1 MILTNNL
8 FNHLEPDFLEGNKCF
23 MSLKKKLLQMLPEA
37 QQIFKRASGEHL
49 LLIEDRSRFSINKK
63 SDYSGFSSFFSKIS
77 LTSQHFVFLNFL
89 LRRPFFSTHLW
100 IFSGVFC
107 FLQYSWQCL
116 TKFSVFS
123 SADTVDI
130 ERLKVNPIKI
140 AVFFIFTPRTIVLF
154 DTLTYL
160 HYSASMYNVNIE
172 PTEIFKV
179 LSDRTRLRILR
190 VLVSMPNEEVCLC
203 DLTDALLEP
212 EVNISR
218 HLKVLRTS
226 GLLMAE
232 KEGRMVYHRL
242 VPTKESKLFY
252 NMIAKLPDPDGNFKE
267 DLSKFKVE
275 LKKRSYDRCRRSS
288 ANKGKNQSFGKGY
301 KKYV

>member
-1 MILTNNL
+1 
-8 FNHLEPDFLEGNKCF
+8 
-23 MSLKKKLLQMLPEA
+23 MSLKKILLQILPEA
-37 QQIFKRASGEHL
+37 RLTLNWTSRERLFFF
-49 LLIEDRSRFSINKK
+49 EDTLSYCVNKK
-63 SDYSGFSSFFSKIS
+63 SDYSDFSSFFSKIS

-107 FLQYSWQCL
+107 FFQCFWQCL
-116 TKFSVFS
+116 TKLSVIS
-123 SADTVDI
+123 SADALVNDKP
-130 ERLKVNPIKI
+130 RVNPIKI

-160 HYSASMYNVNIE
+160 HYGASMYNVNIE
-172 PTEIFKV
+172 PTEIFKA

-212 EVNISR
+212 EANISR

-275 LKKRSYDRCRRSS
+275 LKKRSYGRCRRSS